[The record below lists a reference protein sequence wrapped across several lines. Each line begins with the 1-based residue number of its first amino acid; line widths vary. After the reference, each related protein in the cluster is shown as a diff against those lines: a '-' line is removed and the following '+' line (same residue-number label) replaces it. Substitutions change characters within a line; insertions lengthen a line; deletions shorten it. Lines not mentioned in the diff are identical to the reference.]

1 MDDQIRL
8 SQEAE
13 KLNECKK
20 IKILNNKFKI
30 IEKTKKKKKKKKR
43 KKRKKRKK
51 ENRRNLRNQRK
62 RRKRKMM
69 MI

>member
-30 IEKTKKKKKKKKR
+30 IEKMKKKKKK
-43 KKRKKRKK
+43 KKRKK

>member
-30 IEKTKKKKKKKKR
+30 IEKIKKR
-43 KKRKKRKK
+43 KKKKKRKK

-69 MI
+69 KI

>member
-20 IKILNNKFKI
+20 INLLNNKFKI
-30 IEKTKKKKKKKKR
+30 IEKIKKKKR
-43 KKRKKRKK
+43 KKKKKKKK

-62 RRKRKMM
+62 RRKRKMT

>member
-30 IEKTKKKKKKKKR
+30 IEKIKKKKKKR
-43 KKRKKRKK
+43 KKMKKRKK

>member
-30 IEKTKKKKKKKKR
+30 IEKIKKKKKKKK
-43 KKRKKRKK
+43 KKRKK

>member
-30 IEKTKKKKKKKKR
+30 IEKIKKKKRKKKKKKKR
-43 KKRKKRKK
+43 KK
-51 ENRRNLRNQRK
+51 ENLRNLRNQRK

>member
-20 IKILNNKFKI
+20 IKLLNNKFKI
-30 IEKTKKKKKKKKR
+30 IEKIKKRKKKKK
-43 KKRKKRKK
+43 KKRKK

>member
-20 IKILNNKFKI
+20 IKLLNNKFKI
-30 IEKTKKKKKKKKR
+30 IEKIKKKKKKKK
-43 KKRKKRKK
+43 KKRKK

>member
-30 IEKTKKKKKKKKR
+30 IEKIKKKR
-43 KKRKKRKK
+43 KKKKKKRKK

>member
-30 IEKTKKKKKKKKR
+30 IEKIKKKKKKKKR
-43 KKRKKRKK
+43 KKKRKK

-62 RRKRKMM
+62 RRKRKMT

>member
-20 IKILNNKFKI
+20 IKLLDNKFKI
-30 IEKTKKKKKKKKR
+30 IEKIKKKKR

>member
-30 IEKTKKKKKKKKR
+30 IEKIKKKKR

-51 ENRRNLRNQRK
+51 ENQRNLRNQRK

>member
-30 IEKTKKKKKKKKR
+30 IEKIKKKKKKKKR
-43 KKRKKRKK
+43 KK
-51 ENRRNLRNQRK
+51 ENQRNLRNQRK

>member
-30 IEKTKKKKKKKKR
+30 IEKIKKR
-43 KKRKKRKK
+43 KRKRKKKRKK

>member
-30 IEKTKKKKKKKKR
+30 IEKIKKKKKKR

>member
-13 KLNECKK
+13 KLNEFKK
-20 IKILNNKFKI
+20 IIILNNKFKI
-30 IEKTKKKKKKKKR
+30 IEKIKKR
-43 KKRKKRKK
+43 KKKKKRKK

>member
-30 IEKTKKKKKKKKR
+30 IEKIKKKKKKKKR
-43 KKRKKRKK
+43 KKKRKK

>member
-30 IEKTKKKKKKKKR
+30 IEKIKKKKKKKK
-43 KKRKKRKK
+43 KKK

>member
-30 IEKTKKKKKKKKR
+30 IEKIKKKKKK
-43 KKRKKRKK
+43 KKRKK

>member
-20 IKILNNKFKI
+20 IKILNKKFKI
-30 IEKTKKKKKKKKR
+30 IEKIKKKKR
-43 KKRKKRKK
+43 KK
-51 ENRRNLRNQRK
+51 ENQRNLRNQRK

>member
-30 IEKTKKKKKKKKR
+30 IEKIKKR
-43 KKRKKRKK
+43 KKKKKRKK

-62 RRKRKMM
+62 RRKRKMT

>member
-30 IEKTKKKKKKKKR
+30 IEKIKKKKKK
-43 KKRKKRKK
+43 KKRKK

-62 RRKRKMM
+62 RRKRKMT

>member
-20 IKILNNKFKI
+20 IKLLNNKFKI
-30 IEKTKKKKKKKKR
+30 IEKIKKKKKK
-43 KKRKKRKK
+43 KKRKK

>member
-20 IKILNNKFKI
+20 IKLLNNKFKI
-30 IEKTKKKKKKKKR
+30 IEKIKKKKKKKKR
-43 KKRKKRKK
+43 KKKRKK

>member
-30 IEKTKKKKKKKKR
+30 IEKIKKTKR
-43 KKRKKRKK
+43 KKKKKRKK

>member
-30 IEKTKKKKKKKKR
+30 IEKIKKKKKK
-43 KKRKKRKK
+43 KKRKK

-69 MI
+69 KI

>member
-30 IEKTKKKKKKKKR
+30 IEKIKKKKKKKKR
-43 KKRKKRKK
+43 KK
-51 ENRRNLRNQRK
+51 ENPRNLRNQRK

>member
-20 IKILNNKFKI
+20 IKLLNNKFKI
-30 IEKTKKKKKKKKR
+30 IEKIKKKKKKKK
-43 KKRKKRKK
+43 KKK

>member
-8 SQEAE
+8 SHEEE

-30 IEKTKKKKKKKKR
+30 IEKIKKK

-62 RRKRKMM
+62 RRKRKMT

>member
-30 IEKTKKKKKKKKR
+30 IEKIKKR
-43 KKRKKRKK
+43 KKKKKRKK

>member
-30 IEKTKKKKKKKKR
+30 IEKIKKKKKKR
-43 KKRKKRKK
+43 KRKK

>member
-30 IEKTKKKKKKKKR
+30 IEKIKKKKKKKKR
-43 KKRKKRKK
+43 KKRGK
-51 ENRRNLRNQRK
+51 
-62 RRKRKMM
+62 
-69 MI
+69 

>member
-30 IEKTKKKKKKKKR
+30 IEKIKKKKKKR

-51 ENRRNLRNQRK
+51 ENQRNLRNQKK

>member
-20 IKILNNKFKI
+20 IKLLNNKFKI
-30 IEKTKKKKKKKKR
+30 IEKIKKKKR